1 VAPHGR
7 PPRRGP
13 RVNPVPADGADP
25 VASVVVRT
33 FDSAATLEATLASV
47 RAQDVPAE
55 VVVVDSGSTDATLG
69 LADTL
74 ADRVVHVPRGEFTY
88 GGALNAG
95 AAAATTDVHVALSSH
110 CVLPDPAWLRTAV
123 SHLHAGATAAVG
135 LTTDAHGVPLDG
147 PVAASH
153 EYVLAHPW
161 WGFSNHASAWRADAW
176 QRHRFDESLSASE
189 DKEWTWRAL
198 AGAGPLVVD
207 ERLVVVGVHRRSGG
221 AASYY
226 RRLVKEVGATH
237 HLRPLPGFGLRE
249 AVLDWVRPA
258 PHDPYLSS
266 ASRLGRTRL
275 IEVVARVDV
284 DRRTR
289 RGNRTPGAETGV
301 PVCAGGADP
310 SACPVPSGLRAFSR
324 S

>member
-1 VAPHGR
+1 MS
-7 PPRRGP
+7 
-13 RVNPVPADGADP
+13 DGVTHAAEP

-33 FDSAATLEATLASV
+33 FDSAATLEATLTSV

-69 LADTL
+69 LADAL

-176 QRHRFDESLSASE
+176 RHHRFDESLSASE

-207 ERLVVVGVHRRSGG
+207 QRLVVVGVHRRSGG

-249 AVLDWVRPA
+249 AVLDWVRPT

-266 ASRLGRTRL
+266 ASRLGRTRA
-275 IEVVARVDV
+275 IEVAARWDV

-289 RGNRTPGAETGV
+289 RAGGPEVPGFAV
-301 PVCAGGADP
+301 PVCAGGADAA
-310 SACPVPSGLRAFSR
+310 ACPVPSGLRAFSR